1 MENRKIP
8 ALIAIAAVVIAIVVF
23 FAFGDDE
30 TAEQDTEIT
39 QQGQTAAPSDDP
51 DGGGSAGGNDE
62 PSEPKEPADP
72 EVPQIEIR
80 GGEPIG
86 GVQEIEVTEGD
97 ELRVEIETDA
107 ADELH
112 FHGFDV
118 DLDIEPGKTNEL
130 VVENA
135 DIGGIHELESHTTGA
150 LLAEISVVPG

>member
-23 FAFGDDE
+23 FAFGDDD

-62 PSEPKEPADP
+62 PSEPKEPVEP
-72 EVPQIEIR
+72 EVSQIEIR
-80 GGEPIG
+80 GGEPVG

-118 DLDIEPGKTNEL
+118 YLDIEPGKTNEL

-135 DIGGIHELESHTTGA
+135 DIGGIHELESQTTGA